1 MADNTVK
8 RSVGSNHFGTVRSVT
23 AKGRDN
29 IPEVMAAL
37 TPGLAGDN
45 VKRLQKRLDAVTAPT
60 ANWINVLHDR
70 PSELELLQQ
79 RQRLYEDQGL
89 WGI

>member
-1 MADNTVK
+1 MTDNTVK
-8 RSVGSNHFGTVRSVT
+8 RSIGSNRFGTVRSVT
-23 AKGRDN
+23 AKGRDKV
-29 IPEVMAAL
+29 PEAMAAI
-37 TPGLAGDN
+37 TPGIAGDN
-45 VKRLQKRLDAVTAPT
+45 VKRLKNRLDAVTAPT

-79 RQRLYEDQGL
+79 RQRLFEDQGL